1 MTDSTI
7 LVVESVPSVVPTVV
21 AFALLVSGVVG
32 SAYPKVPG
40 ALFSL
45 LGVLVYWWGTG
56 YSEPG
61 TLTVAVLVSVAL
73 LVVAGRATSRVVTAR
88 IGGASM
94 VTTTLAGAVGLGLF
108 PFLGTTGLL
117 LGTVLTVFIVE
128 YLRNRNARRS
138 LIAALAVLFGTF
150 ASRLLQVVL
159 TAFILLA
166 MVFVAL

>member
-1 MTDSTI
+1 MNA
-7 LVVESVPSVVPTVV
+7 LVSMIESVPSVVPTLI
-21 AFALLVSGVVG
+21 AFALLVVGVIG

-45 LGVLVYWWGTG
+45 AGVVVYWWGTD
-56 YSEPG
+56 YAEPG
-61 TLTVAVLVSVAL
+61 TLTLALLISVAL
-73 LVVAGRATSRVVTAR
+73 LVLVGRAMSSVVAAR

-94 VTTTLAGAVGLGLF
+94 VTTTLAGAVGLALF

-138 LIAALAVLFGTF
+138 LVTALVVLFGTF

-166 MVFVAL
+166 MIFVAL